1 MGIFQ
6 NKPSSFDELSRKMDM
21 LIEALL
27 SQNTATKPADNVVTI
42 EQTEI
47 ILEAQEVL
55 SPTEEVLASSEEVTA
70 TPEEDTSTTE
80 ELPSPTVEKPSVEE
94 PKVEKPSPEVKVDEP
109 EVAPSAVAGDK
120 TLAELVTK
128 LNAMQNLLE
137 ENNRKDSIIKELH
150 AELQEHKRDIYS
162 DLTKPLL
169 NNILKIHKNMYE
181 LYLHFSKNLGK
192 ENNPL
197 TLEQMLK
204 ALDNQVVSIKD
215 MLEDE
220 YDLEYFEPKKGDV
233 YSPKEHHALEALE
246 TEDESLVGTIYACKI
261 GGFRNVNTEKIFK
274 PAFVSVYKSNKK

>member
-27 SQNTATKPADNVVTI
+27 SQNATKPTDDVVTI

-47 ILEAQEVL
+47 ILEAEEVL
-55 SPTEEVLASSEEVTA
+55 SPTEEVPATSEE
-70 TPEEDTSTTE
+70 ETSTTE
-80 ELPSPTVEKPSVEE
+80 ELPSPTVEEPTVEE
-94 PKVEKPSPEVKVDEP
+94 PKEEKPSPEVKEDEP
-109 EVAPSAVAGDK
+109 EVAPSVVAEDK
-120 TLAELVTK
+120 TLAGLMAK
-128 LNAMQNLLE
+128 LAEMQNLLE
-137 ENNRKDSIIKELH
+137 ENNRKDAIIKELH

-192 ENNPL
+192 EDNAP
-197 TLEQMLK
+197 TIEQILK

-233 YSPKEHHALEALE
+233 YSPKEHHALEALG

>member
-27 SQNTATKPADNVVTI
+27 SQNTTKPTDDVVTI

-47 ILEAQEVL
+47 ILEAEEVL
-55 SPTEEVLASSEEVTA
+55 SPTEEVPVTSEE
-70 TPEEDTSTTE
+70 ETSTTE
-80 ELPSPTVEKPSVEE
+80 ELPSPTVEEPTVEE
-94 PKVEKPSPEVKVDEP
+94 PKEEKPKVEKPSSEVKVDEP
-109 EVAPSAVAGDK
+109 EVAPSAVAEDK
-120 TLAELVTK
+120 TLAGLMAK
-128 LNAMQNLLE
+128 LAEMQSLLE
-137 ENNRKDSIIKELH
+137 ENNRKDAIIKELH

-192 ENNPL
+192 EDNPS
-197 TLEQMLK
+197 TIEQMLK
-204 ALDNQVVSIKD
+204 AFDNQVVSIKD

-233 YSPKEHHALEALE
+233 YSPKEHHALEALG

>member
-6 NKPSSFDELSRKMDM
+6 NKPSSFDELSKKMDM

-27 SQNTATKPADNVVTI
+27 SQNATKPTDDVVTI
-42 EQTEI
+42 EHTEI
-47 ILEAQEVL
+47 VLEAEEVL
-55 SPTEEVLASSEEVTA
+55 SPTEEVPATSEE
-70 TPEEDTSTTE
+70 ETSTTE
-80 ELPSPTVEKPSVEE
+80 ELPSPKVEEPTVEE
-94 PKVEKPSPEVKVDEP
+94 PKEEKPSPEVKEDEP
-109 EVAPSAVAGDK
+109 EVAPAVVAGDK

-192 ENNPL
+192 EDNPP
-197 TLEQMLK
+197 TIEQMLK
-204 ALDNQVVSIKD
+204 AFDNQVVSIKD

-220 YDLEYFEPKKGDV
+220 YDLEYFEPKKGDA
-233 YSPKEHHALEALE
+233 YSPKEHHALEALG

>member
-21 LIEALL
+21 LIETLL
-27 SQNTATKPADNVVTI
+27 SQNATKPADNVVTI
-42 EQTEI
+42 KETEI
-47 ILEAQEVL
+47 ILEAEEVL
-55 SPTEEVLASSEEVTA
+55 SPTEEVPAA
-70 TPEEDTSTTE
+70 PEEDTSTTE
-80 ELPSPTVEKPSVEE
+80 ELPSPTVDEPTVEE
-94 PKVEKPSPEVKVDEP
+94 PKEEKPKVEKPSSEVKVDEP
-109 EVAPSAVAGDK
+109 EVAPSAVAEDK
-120 TLAELVTK
+120 TLAGLMAK
-128 LNAMQNLLE
+128 LAEMQSLLE
-137 ENNRKDSIIKELH
+137 ENNRKDAIIKELH

-181 LYLHFSKNLGK
+181 LYLHFSKSQGK
-192 ENNPL
+192 EDNAP
-197 TLEQMLK
+197 TIEQLLK

-220 YDLEYFEPKKGDV
+220 YDLEYFEPKIGDA

-246 TEDESLVGTIYACKI
+246 TGDESLVGKIHACKI

>member
-27 SQNTATKPADNVVTI
+27 SQNATKPTDDVVTI

-47 ILEAQEVL
+47 ILEAEEVL
-55 SPTEEVLASSEEVTA
+55 SPTEEVPVTSEE
-70 TPEEDTSTTE
+70 ETSTTE
-80 ELPSPTVEKPSVEE
+80 ELPSPTVEEPTVEE
-94 PKVEKPSPEVKVDEP
+94 PKEEKPSLEVKEDEP
-109 EVAPSAVAGDK
+109 EVAPSVVAGDK

-137 ENNRKDSIIKELH
+137 ENNRKDTIIKELH

-192 ENNPL
+192 EDNPS
-197 TLEQMLK
+197 TIEQMLK
-204 ALDNQVVSIKD
+204 AFDNQVVSIKD

-233 YSPKEHHALEALE
+233 YSPKEHHALEALG

>member
-21 LIEALL
+21 LIETLL
-27 SQNTATKPADNVVTI
+27 SQNATKPADNVVTI
-42 EQTEI
+42 KETEI
-47 ILEAQEVL
+47 ILEAEEVL
-55 SPTEEVLASSEEVTA
+55 SPAEEVPAASEE
-70 TPEEDTSTTE
+70 ETSTTE
-80 ELPSPTVEKPSVEE
+80 DLPSPTVDEPTVAE
-94 PKVEKPSPEVKVDEP
+94 PKVEKPSSEVKVDEP
-109 EVAPSAVAGDK
+109 EVAPSTVTGDK

-137 ENNRKDSIIKELH
+137 ENNRKDAIIKELH

-181 LYLHFSKNLGK
+181 LYLHFSKSQGK
-192 ENNPL
+192 EDNAP
-197 TLEQMLK
+197 TIEQLLK

-220 YDLEYFEPKKGDV
+220 YDLEYFEPKIGDS

-246 TEDESLVGTIYACKI
+246 AGDESLVGTIHACKI

>member
-27 SQNTATKPADNVVTI
+27 SQNATKPTDDVVTI

-47 ILEAQEVL
+47 ILEAEEVL
-55 SPTEEVLASSEEVTA
+55 SPTEEVPATSEE
-70 TPEEDTSTTE
+70 ETSATE
-80 ELPSPTVEKPSVEE
+80 EFPSPTVEEPTVEE
-94 PKVEKPSPEVKVDEP
+94 PKEEKPSPEVKEDES
-109 EVAPSAVAGDK
+109 EVAPSTVTGDR

-137 ENNRKDSIIKELH
+137 ENNRKDTIIKELH

-192 ENNPL
+192 EDNPS
-197 TLEQMLK
+197 TIEQMLK
-204 ALDNQVVSIKD
+204 AFDNQVVSIKD

-233 YSPKEHHALEALE
+233 YSPKEHHALEALG

>member
-27 SQNTATKPADNVVTI
+27 SQNATKPTDDAVTI

-47 ILEAQEVL
+47 VLEAEEVL
-55 SPTEEVLASSEEVTA
+55 SPTEEVLATSEE
-70 TPEEDTSTTE
+70 ETSTTE
-80 ELPSPTVEKPSVEE
+80 EVPTPTVHEPSVEE
-94 PKVEKPSPEVKVDEP
+94 PKEEKPSPEVKEDEP
-109 EVAPSAVAGDK
+109 EVAPSAVSKDK
-120 TLAELVTK
+120 TLAELVTR

-192 ENNPL
+192 EDNPP
-197 TLEQMLK
+197 TIEQMLK
-204 ALDNQVVSIKD
+204 SFDNQVVSIKD

-220 YDLEYFEPKKGDV
+220 YDLEYFEPKKGDA
-233 YSPKEHHALEALE
+233 YFPKEHHALEALG
-246 TEDESLVGTIYACKI
+246 TDDESLVGTIYACKI

>member
-27 SQNTATKPADNVVTI
+27 SQNATKPTDDVVTI

-47 ILEAQEVL
+47 ILEAEEVL
-55 SPTEEVLASSEEVTA
+55 SPTEEVPVTSEE
-70 TPEEDTSTTE
+70 ETSTTE
-80 ELPSPTVEKPSVEE
+80 ELPSPTVEEPTVEE
-94 PKVEKPSPEVKVDEP
+94 PKEEKPSPEVKVDEP
-109 EVAPSAVAGDK
+109 EVAPSTVTGDK

-137 ENNRKDSIIKELH
+137 ENNRKDTIIKELH

-192 ENNPL
+192 EDNPS
-197 TLEQMLK
+197 TIEQMLK
-204 ALDNQVVSIKD
+204 AFDNQVVSIKD

-233 YSPKEHHALEALE
+233 YSPKEHHALEALG

>member
-27 SQNTATKPADNVVTI
+27 SQNATKPADDVVTI

-47 ILEAQEVL
+47 VLEAEEVL
-55 SPTEEVLASSEEVTA
+55 SSTEEVPATSEE
-70 TPEEDTSTTE
+70 ETSTTE
-80 ELPSPTVEKPSVEE
+80 ELPSPKVEEPTVEE
-94 PKVEKPSPEVKVDEP
+94 PKEEKPSPEVKEDEP
-109 EVAPSAVAGDK
+109 EVAPAVVAGDK

-192 ENNPL
+192 EDNPP
-197 TLEQMLK
+197 TIEQMLK
-204 ALDNQVVSIKD
+204 AFDNQVVSIKD

-233 YSPKEHHALEALE
+233 YSPKVHHALEALE
-246 TEDESLVGTIYACKI
+246 TDDESLVGTIYACKI

>member
-27 SQNTATKPADNVVTI
+27 SQNATKPTDDVVTI

-47 ILEAQEVL
+47 ILEAEEVL
-55 SPTEEVLASSEEVTA
+55 SPTEEVPATSEE
-70 TPEEDTSTTE
+70 ETSTTE
-80 ELPSPTVEKPSVEE
+80 ELPSPTVEEPTVEE
-94 PKVEKPSPEVKVDEP
+94 PKEEKPSPEVKEDES
-109 EVAPSAVAGDK
+109 EVAPSVVAGDK

-137 ENNRKDSIIKELH
+137 ENNRKDTIIKELH

-181 LYLHFSKNLGK
+181 LYLHFSKNPGK
-192 ENNPL
+192 EDNPS
-197 TLEQMLK
+197 TIEQMLK
-204 ALDNQVVSIKD
+204 AFDNQVVSIKD

-246 TEDESLVGTIYACKI
+246 TGDESLVGTIYACKI

>member
-27 SQNTATKPADNVVTI
+27 SQNATKPADDVVTI

-47 ILEAQEVL
+47 ILEAEEVL
-55 SPTEEVLASSEEVTA
+55 SPTEEVPAA
-70 TPEEDTSTTE
+70 PEEDTSTTE
-80 ELPSPTVEKPSVEE
+80 EVPTPTVHEPSVEE
-94 PKVEKPSPEVKVDEP
+94 PKEEKPSPEVKEDEP
-109 EVAPSAVAGDK
+109 EVAPSAVSKDK
-120 TLAELVTK
+120 TLAELVTR

-150 AELQEHKRDIYS
+150 AELQEYKRDIYS

-192 ENNPL
+192 EDNPP
-197 TLEQMLK
+197 TIEQMLK
-204 ALDNQVVSIKD
+204 SFDNQVVSIKD

-220 YDLEYFEPKKGDV
+220 YDLEYFEPKKGDA
-233 YSPKEHHALEALE
+233 YSPKEHHALEALG
-246 TEDESLVGTIYACKI
+246 TDDESLVGTIYACKI